1 MTSPNG
7 PGVHS
12 EPKIA
17 GSIAFAATAALRSET
32 PGSNRPSGILAKR
45 NTPSHWW
52 KINAVHMGVRC
63 RPLEQPPQPSSGC
76 TGGGTSPW
84 RMASNVTASLGNSV
98 FGPKFPVPAIE
109 IPCFRM
115 EQGIGCK
122 LLNSL
127 GDRPPKLRHKA
138 RIGRNFKN
146 FPVIF
151 PVLRECA
158 EQPYQRFDTPS
169 HPDD

>member
-1 MTSPNG
+1 
-7 PGVHS
+7 
-12 EPKIA
+12 
-17 GSIAFAATAALRSET
+17 
-32 PGSNRPSGILAKR
+32 
-45 NTPSHWW
+45 
-52 KINAVHMGVRC
+52 
-63 RPLEQPPQPSSGC
+63 
-76 TGGGTSPW
+76 
-84 RMASNVTASLGNSV
+84 MASNVTASLGNSV